1 MASKILAVDDDPQ
14 VAKLTVL
21 LLEGLGYE
29 ALGLTDPRRAL
40 EVVRSFRP
48 EACIID
54 LNMPFV
60 SGSELLDRIRAE
72 SPHTEI
78 ILLTGMDDTLVAV
91 DFMKRGA
98 ADFLLKPIS
107 AEQLDVA
114 VIRALEHRRL
124 VLENTAY
131 KQSLEALVEER
142 SRALNE
148 ALRNLGE
155 LHEATIETLAQA
167 LDMRDQGSG
176 GHSRRVADMTV
187 GIARKLGIRDGQ
199 LVQIEQGALLHDI
212 GKLRIPDSILWKP
225 SALTPGEWAT
235 MRRHPEYG
243 YDFVSRIGFLQ
254 GAADIV
260 LSHHERY
267 DGTGYPRGLKGDE
280 ISLGARIFSMV
291 DTADAIL
298 YDRPYHRA
306 SDFSVARDEILRKA
320 GTHFDPTLVRPTL
333 EHLESCFADPARSQR
348 GAQSTAP
355 ADADGGCMAGDKG
368 Q

>member
-40 EVVRSFRP
+40 DAVRSFRP
-48 EACIID
+48 EACIVD

-60 SGSELLDRIRAE
+60 SGSDLLDQIRAE
-72 SPHTEI
+72 SPHTEV
-78 ILLTGMDDTLVAV
+78 ILLTGMDDTLIAV

-98 ADFLLKPIS
+98 ADFLLKPS
-107 AEQLDVA
+107 GAEQLDVA
-114 VIRALEHRRL
+114 VTRALEHRRL
-124 VLENTAY
+124 LLENAAY
-131 KQSLEALVEER
+131 KQGLEALVEER

-148 ALRNLGE
+148 ALSNLGE

-187 GIARKLGIRDGQ
+187 GIARHLGIRDGQ

-225 SALTPGEWAT
+225 SALTPAEWDT

-243 YDFVSRIGFLQ
+243 YEFVSKIGFLR

-267 DGTGYPRGLKGDE
+267 DGSGYPRGLKGDE

-291 DTADAIL
+291 DTIDAIL

-306 SDFSVARDEILRKA
+306 SAFPVARDEILGKA

-333 EHLESCFADPARSQR
+333 EHLESCFHNPGRAR
-348 GAQSTAP
+348 G
-355 ADADGGCMAGDKG
+355 DGEAASRENNGGHP
-368 Q
+368 

>member
-1 MASKILAVDDDPQ
+1 MASKILTVDDDPQ

-21 LLEGLGYE
+21 LLEGLGYD
-29 ALGLTDPRRAL
+29 ALGLTDPRQAMDA
-40 EVVRSFRP
+40 VRSFRP

-60 SGSELLDRIRAE
+60 SGSELLDLIKAE
-72 SPHTEI
+72 SPHTEV
-78 ILLTGMDDTLVAV
+78 ILLTGLDDTLLAV

-98 ADFLLKPIS
+98 ADFLLKPIG

-124 VLENTAY
+124 LLENTAY
-131 KQSLEALVEER
+131 GQRLEALVEER

-148 ALRNLGE
+148 ALSNLGA

-167 LDMRDQGSG
+167 LDMRDQGTS

-199 LVQIEQGALLHDI
+199 LVQIEHGALLHDI

-243 YDFVSRIGFLQ
+243 FEFVSRIGFLR

-260 LSHHERY
+260 LSHHERF
-267 DGTGYPRGLKGDE
+267 DGTGYPRGLKGEE

-291 DTADAIL
+291 DTVDAIL

-306 SDFSVARDEILRKA
+306 SAFPVARDEILRKA
-320 GTHFDPTLVRPTL
+320 GTHFDPALVRPTL
-333 EHLESCFADPARSQR
+333 EHLESYLKR
-348 GAQSTAP
+348 
-355 ADADGGCMAGDKG
+355 
-368 Q
+368 